1 MNFIENFNDG
11 LIKGVEKKLDKVT
24 KSIDKSIDDVA
35 NNLDKKLSSVTGVS
49 SDKSKR
55 IPNILDP
62 FYNLLFNL
70 LIKPFD
76 KKAKL
81 RDEDKYVLKI
91 IGMSILLLITS
102 INTYIVD
109 NTIGKAVD
117 TSEKI
122 MGYRSDGRRIGPE
135 SKSTGKLPILFN
147 IIKTI
152 LTVFASLLDLILLA
166 FTNQVDVFTNIVKSL
181 LKK

>member
-24 KSIDKSIDDVA
+24 KSIDKSIDNTA
-35 NNLDKKLSSVTGVS
+35 KNLDKKLTSVLGPDES
-49 SDKSKR
+49 
-55 IPNILDP
+55 PGLLDP
-62 FYNLLFNL
+62 LYTLLFNF
-70 LIKPFD
+70 LIKPFN

-81 RDEDKYVLKI
+81 TPDDKNIFKI

-102 INTYIVD
+102 INSYIVD

-122 MGYRSDGRRIGPE
+122 TGYRSDGRRIGPE
-135 SKSTGKLPILFN
+135 NKSSGKLPILFN